1 MAKCQLLCID
11 PQQVAQFWPYAA
23 SLIKSAME
31 KGRLSD
37 FAAVERDVL
46 AERALLWLAW
56 NGETSKAAAVTE
68 LGVANG
74 EKFCTIVACGG
85 HDRGQW
91 LHLIEGLE
99 AYGKAEGCA
108 AIRIYGRR
116 GWLKL
121 LPEYRTTR
129 VLLEKKLPQ

>member
-1 MAKCQLLCID
+1 LPQRCISPD
-11 PQQVAQFWPYAA
+11 QVAQFWPYVVA
-23 SLIKSAME
+23 LIKSAME
-31 KGRLSD
+31 KGRLTD
-37 FAAVERDVL
+37 FAMVERDVL
-46 AERALLWLAW
+46 DGCALLWIAW
-56 NGETSKAAAVTE
+56 DGEKIKAAAVTE
-68 LGVANG
+68 LVIANG